1 MAIRVAIFEDS
12 KLLRE
17 AFEAILNGTSG
28 FICTGSFSGC
38 NNLKHDMQR
47 SNPDVVLMDIGMS
60 GVNGIEATKFI
71 KQQHPAVKIL
81 IQTVFDDD
89 DTIYDAICAGAS
101 GYILK
106 ENTSPAKLIESIQE
120 VNSGGAPMSPGVASR
135 VLLLFQKFAPSSG
148 VSTTDETESLSRRE
162 KEILDLM
169 KEGHN
174 FHAISEKLFI
184 SYETVRTHV
193 RSIYK
198 KLHVTTLNQAIV
210 KALKRRGLLTILFI
224 ASFIL
229 IAISG

>member
-1 MAIRVAIFEDS
+1 MPIRVAIFEDS

-17 AFEAILNGTSG
+17 AFETILNGTSG

-38 NNLKHDMQR
+38 NNLKLDMQR

-60 GVNGIEATKFI
+60 GVNGIEATGFI
-71 KQQHPAVKIL
+71 KKHHPGVKIL

-89 DTIYDAICAGAS
+89 DTIYEAICAGAS

-106 ENTSPAKLIESIQE
+106 ENTSPARLIESIQE
-120 VNSGGAPMSPGVASR
+120 VNNGGAPMSPGVASR
-135 VLLLFQKFAPSSG
+135 VLQLFQKLAPLPADS
-148 VSTTDETESLSRRE
+148 TDETASLSKRE

-169 KEGHN
+169 KDGHN
-174 FHAISEKLFI
+174 FHVISEKIYI

-198 KLHVTTLNQAIV
+198 KLHVNTLNQAIV
-210 KALKRRGLLTILFI
+210 KALKRR
-224 ASFIL
+224 SM
-229 IAISG
+229 